1 MTKRDTS
8 RKRNAILDAALH
20 AFQEEGFDT
29 TSMDRIAERAGA
41 SKRTV
46 YNHFPSKD
54 ALFKAVVDRF
64 LGEIAALKE
73 IPYDAEQDL
82 HEQLT
87 LFAQTKLQILENPAW
102 MGLMMVGLGV
112 LVRDPAL
119 ARESLGQASA
129 GEEHLATWLQAATD
143 DGRLY
148 VEQPEL
154 AAEVFWGMVAG
165 VFVWPQL
172 FHGPMDA
179 DHQKKLLTELINVF
193 LARYQVLA

>member
-1 MTKRDTS
+1 
-8 RKRNAILDAALH
+8 
-20 AFQEEGFDT
+20 
-29 TSMDRIAERAGA
+29 
-41 SKRTV
+41 
-46 YNHFPSKD
+46 
-54 ALFKAVVDRF
+54 
-64 LGEIAALKE
+64 
-73 IPYDAEQDL
+73 
-82 HEQLT
+82 
-87 LFAQTKLQILENPAW
+87 
-102 MGLMMVGLGV
+102 MVGLGV

-148 VEQPEL
+148 VKQPEL

-172 FHGPMDA
+172 FHGPMET
-179 DHQKKLLTELINVF
+179 DHQKKLLTELISVF